1 MYCGSEIL
9 SILWLNSMLYH
20 QLVDGV
26 RTEFFLVKV
35 CCYLNHLLILCALIL
50 SKVNLCP
57 CVCLYDVLSILKEIY
72 ITLVKYEF

>member
-9 SILWLNSMLYH
+9 SILWPNSMLYH

-35 CCYLNHLLILCALIL
+35 CCYLNHLLNHLAMFMHLFRVGL
-50 SKVNLCP
+50 VVTELPPSLEKV
-57 CVCLYDVLSILKEIY
+57 
-72 ITLVKYEF
+72 T